1 MSPAVRIAGAVLVLA
16 LAAPVGASARAR
28 QPAIHQDPIPFP
40 AKRKREMRS
49 YAIRHYGIHSYSLVH
64 PRVIV
69 EHLTAGDTWQSAWNT
84 FAPDVADSELHELPG
99 ICSHFVIDQ
108 RGVIHKLV
116 SLRLMC
122 RHTVGLNWTSIGIE
136 HVGRTDAQVLGNRR
150 QMSASLRLT
159 RWLQRHY
166 DIATKNVI
174 GHNESVSSPYHR
186 ERVARLRKQTH
197 GDWRR
202 ASMQRYRK
210 RLRAIGT
217 VAREAEP

>member
-1 MSPAVRIAGAVLVLA
+1 MSPTRRIAGAVLVLA
-16 LAAPVGASARAR
+16 LAAPAGATASAR

-49 YAIRHYGIHSYSLVH
+49 YAMRHYGIDSYRLVRPH
-64 PRVIV
+64 VIV
-69 EHLTAGDTWQSAWNT
+69 QHLTVSDTWQSAWNT
-84 FAPDVADSELHELPG
+84 FAPDVPDSELHELPG
-99 ICSHFVIDQ
+99 VCSHFIVDQ

-116 SLRLMC
+116 SLRVMC

-136 HVGRTDAQVLGNRR
+136 HVGRTDAQVLANRR

-174 GHNESVSSPYHR
+174 GHNESRSSPYHR

-197 GDWRR
+197 GDWRKT
-202 ASMQRYRK
+202 SMQRYRK
-210 RLRAIGT
+210 RLRELGS
-217 VAREAEP
+217 VATAAGP